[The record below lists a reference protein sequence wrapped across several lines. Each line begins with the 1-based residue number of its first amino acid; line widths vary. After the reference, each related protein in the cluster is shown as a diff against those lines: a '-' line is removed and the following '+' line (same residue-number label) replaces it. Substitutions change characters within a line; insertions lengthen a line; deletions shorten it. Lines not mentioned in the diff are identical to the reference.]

1 MTWLTQLRPNRFRQW
16 RYMIF
21 LSNRFIELTAVN
33 LCTGVSENINVT
45 IALSMTRRV
54 RAGFNA
60 KRGNAL
66 VK

>member
-1 MTWLTQLRPNRFRQW
+1 
-16 RYMIF
+16 MIF
-21 LSNRFIELTAVN
+21 SNRFIELTAVN
-33 LCTGVSENINVT
+33 LCTSISENINVT

-66 VK
+66 VKLPSI